1 MAPGGITGSNRLEA
15 GREGAGIPPY
25 LVPLFIEGETAEL
38 IHKPCHGLSTREKD
52 GECKAL
58 SCTAMEIRHRQ
69 HAGAG

>member
-15 GREGAGIPPY
+15 GREGGRRGHSS
-25 LVPLFIEGETAEL
+25 VPLFLEGETAEL